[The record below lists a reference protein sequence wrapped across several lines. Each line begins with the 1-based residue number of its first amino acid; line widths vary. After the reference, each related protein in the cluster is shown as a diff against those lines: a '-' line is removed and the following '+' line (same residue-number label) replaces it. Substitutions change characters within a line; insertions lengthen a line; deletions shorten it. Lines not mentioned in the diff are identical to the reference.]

1 MMRNGIILIDRGSND
16 SDVLL
21 ELEELC
27 ALVKDECACEHVTF
41 ALLEVTSP
49 TIEDAFLDS
58 LGYGVEHLTIVPYF
72 LYPGLKMKVAV
83 SKSVKVAREL
93 GVEFTVTDCLNYH
106 NQLIELVRARIDEAR
121 MMMKKMRSNSSTGN
135 AYIEDEECDVLLI
148 GHGSSD
154 HDARRV
160 FRLIGD
166 RLKQYYR
173 SLGICFLE
181 LDEPDIH
188 DGIRIMLEREPKLLI
203 LMPYFLHN
211 GEHMKHDIREDIE
224 KALEEF
230 KPSCSV
236 IMAKHLGVDRRI
248 AKVIMERVREAKQVR
263 SRQG

>member
-93 GVEFTVTDCLNYH
+93 GVEF
-106 NQLIELVRARIDEAR
+106 
-121 MMMKKMRSNSSTGN
+121 
-135 AYIEDEECDVLLI
+135 
-148 GHGSSD
+148 
-154 HDARRV
+154 
-160 FRLIGD
+160 
-166 RLKQYYR
+166 
-173 SLGICFLE
+173 
-181 LDEPDIH
+181 
-188 DGIRIMLEREPKLLI
+188 
-203 LMPYFLHN
+203 
-211 GEHMKHDIREDIE
+211 
-224 KALEEF
+224 
-230 KPSCSV
+230 
-236 IMAKHLGVDRRI
+236 
-248 AKVIMERVREAKQVR
+248 
-263 SRQG
+263 